1 MDDHPTNGTDV
12 LIKVV
17 KNNGSDKNTV
27 AKCYPCNS
35 NQERFGQVSL
45 PLKMHLLWGMCVPRS
60 LAFKQTCVQDSTK
73 PWNSVKLSRD
83 KLKLKDKLDEE
94 TTWSQIETSNN
105 TPCWKIPDPSS
116 QKLSWAKPPLSV
128 LVVRK
133 LYDADITYPFKD
145 LVVWLIEEKNMVVYA
160 DRAAVDCCMVDT
172 DLDFIKIKQ
181 KLILFNEG
189 QVNLTAKID
198 FVICLGGDGTLIHA
212 SSLFQ
217 QSVPP
222 IMAFNMG
229 SLGFLTPFQFCHF
242 KEEINKCLG
251 GNASLL
257 LRYRL
262 KCVINCDNITS
273 GSLSQTKT
281 QDSSSSSTPC
291 DQKAANT
298 YLVLNEIVVDR
309 GSTPYL
315 CNIDLYIEGRLVTSV
330 QGDGLI
336 ISTPTG
342 STAYAVAAG
351 ASMIHPNVPCLLITP
366 ICPHSLSFRPVV
378 VPAGVEIKL
387 MLSPEARSS
396 AWVSF
401 DGRNRIEINQGESL
415 RITTARYP
423 IPSICAKDQMN
434 DWFDGLAEC
443 LHWNVRKQQ
452 KSLPSMSSTTSLN
465 SLISDSETNN

>member
-1 MDDHPTNGTDV
+1 MSNGEM
-12 LIKVV
+12 
-17 KNNGSDKNTV
+17 S
-27 AKCYPCNS
+27 
-35 NQERFGQVSL
+35 R
-45 PLKMHLLWGMCVPRS
+45 PRS
-60 LAFKQTCVQDSTK
+60 ETTPSPPTAH
-73 PWNSVKLSRD
+73 SVSFQEKLTETSKVIG
-83 KLKLKDKLDEE
+83 KLKLGGNEN
-94 TTWSQIETSNN
+94 SNGEIVPEFPRSAEVRKVTKPGALNRNRKTRSLYGVSPDCKFGPKAYLQEN
-105 TPCWKIPDPSS
+105 TDFFLKIPDPSS